1 MLTKDRKMKRIG
13 ELALP
18 VFCRAVDSLDRIA
31 KSVLPDMSHEER
43 KKFYEDVKRDLVNP
57 EYQLCAHMY
66 ITVDGANLGGS
77 SWVGNP
83 MS

>member
-1 MLTKDRKMKRIG
+1 MLTKERKMKRIG

-43 KKFYEDVKRDLVNP
+43 KKFYEDVKRDLVIP

-66 ITVDGANLGGS
+66 HHR
-77 SWVGNP
+77 
-83 MS
+83 